1 MREWSND
8 IKVYELEEGFTL
20 EIADR
25 KEYARYYAVYVQ
37 QEDNI
42 GFKKDFQQSLDVV
55 SEDDFC
61 FWIKK
66 DGKRIG
72 GAFLQPNSIEGL
84 FLIPPYNDIYK
95 ALMMIKKALI
105 FWSDRSKPIEAN
117 VVNESQVEVYEKL
130 GFRIVGRGRWMLRP
144 TEEFIVEWEDKF
156 EKVLPS
162 KEQTNEIG
170 KLIHA
175 AYVDDPFQHYSLEE
189 RTGFVEDYF
198 TDNSHIDIL
207 NKASS
212 VVYDKDTKELI
223 GVCLISEYNEW
234 PLVYDIVV
242 KKEYRGKGIAEK
254 MLQNS
259 LTVLKKDYPVVRLY
273 VDSGNPAETL
283 YYNVGFFPGK
293 KLTDLSIPADNI

>member
-1 MREWSND
+1 MKEWNND

-55 SEDDFC
+55 AEDDIC

-66 DGKRIG
+66 DEKRIG
-72 GAFLQPNSIEGL
+72 GAFLRPNAVEGL
-84 FLIPPYNDIYK
+84 FLIPPYNNSYK
-95 ALMMIKKALI
+95 ALSLIKKALMC
-105 FWSDRSKPIEAN
+105 WSDRSKPIEAN
-117 VVNESQVEVYEKL
+117 VVNESQVEIYEKL
-130 GFRIVGRGRWMLRP
+130 GFRIVERGRWMIRP

-170 KLIHA
+170 KLLHA

-189 RTGFVEDYF
+189 ITGFVEDYF
-198 TDNSHIDIL
+198 KNNSHIDIL

-212 VVYDKDTKELI
+212 VVYDKETKELI
-223 GVCLISEYNEW
+223 GVCLISEFNEW
-234 PLVYDIVV
+234 PLVYDIAV
-242 KKEYRGKGIAEK
+242 KKEYRGKGIAAN
-254 MLQNS
+254 MLKNS
-259 LTVLKKDYPVVRLY
+259 LTELKKDYPVVRLY

-283 YYNVGFFPGK
+283 YYNVGFFPGIK
-293 KLTDLSIPADNI
+293 VSNLSIPVNNI